1 MYKDDSD
8 LGPSICRSSGRLAD
22 ITPWRGS
29 RNANVSFQMKRKKK
43 KKEKRQSSPGNLSP
57 CDCRFPQ
64 YCENEEKGVFFRMM
78 MRERFLSVWRG
89 RWFRKKE
96 KQWSPVGC
104 VQGRVL
110 WICCC
115 VCISQL
121 LAGSFCASAAMFF
134 FYVSFW
140 LAELAADWLIAQ
152 GGYYMA
158 AIAMRSSP
166 IIPFRRD
173 HREPPVSPPPTI
185 SPLFLLPSLS
195 SCPPTHMQSW
205 VNRAPPALRT
215 DGCRKRQEPCFLLLF
230 APLSLSLSH
239 PLTHASVFSFLDFT
253 LFVLVFPNSIL

>member
-1 MYKDDSD
+1 M
-8 LGPSICRSSGRLAD
+8 
-22 ITPWRGS
+22 
-29 RNANVSFQMKRKKK
+29 VQ
-43 KKEKRQSSPGNLSP
+43 
-57 CDCRFPQ
+57 
-64 YCENEEKGVFFRMM
+64 
-78 MRERFLSVWRG
+78 
-89 RWFRKKE
+89 KKE

-110 WICCC
+110 WFCCC

-140 LAELAADWLIAQ
+140 LAELAADWLIVQ

-173 HREPPVSPPPTI
+173 HREPPVPPPPTI

-195 SCPPTHMQSW
+195 SCPPHPPTPTHMQSW

-230 APLSLSLSH
+230 TPRSLSLIH
-239 PLTHASVFSFLDFT
+239 LLKPQFFPLLIICPCSTALLKFHLLSLTRCISKNAVNESSAFFQNAEWLCEGITVWRS
-253 LFVLVFPNSIL
+253 

>member
-1 MYKDDSD
+1 M
-8 LGPSICRSSGRLAD
+8 
-22 ITPWRGS
+22 
-29 RNANVSFQMKRKKK
+29 VQ
-43 KKEKRQSSPGNLSP
+43 
-57 CDCRFPQ
+57 
-64 YCENEEKGVFFRMM
+64 
-78 MRERFLSVWRG
+78 
-89 RWFRKKE
+89 KKE

-110 WICCC
+110 WFCCC

-140 LAELAADWLIAQ
+140 LAELAADWLIVQ

-173 HREPPVSPPPTI
+173 HREPPVPPPSTI

-195 SCPPTHMQSW
+195 SCPPHPPPPPQHTC
-205 VNRAPPALRT
+205 RAEWIELHLHSEQMGAEKDRSHAFSFSL
-215 DGCRKRQEPCFLLLF
+215 
-230 APLSLSLSH
+230 PLARSLSSTYSSLS
-239 PLTHASVFSFLDFT
+239 FSLSW
-253 LFVLVFPNSIL
+253 LFVLAAQLFSNFIFSVWRVAFLRMQWMSPALFFKMQNGCAKA